1 MARLIALIS
10 CSLVLFGVPACGGG
24 SDGPAS
30 CDAPIS
36 PGPSPIRRLTRAEY
50 NSTIFQLLGDS
61 SNPADAFPPD
71 ERSSNFDNQAATL
84 VVSPLLAEQYL
95 LAAETLAENNLDRL
109 IRDVPACSGPSPD
122 AAQCRQDAEVFV
134 RDFGKRAFRR
144 PLSDEE
150 VTTHMALFD
159 TGTGLDA
166 AEYSATMGIQVVVQ
180 AMLQSPYFLY
190 RVEFGSPNPVEGDV
204 VELTSYEIASRL
216 SYLLW
221 STMPDQAL
229 FEAADRDELRSA
241 KEIEAQARRMLE
253 TPRAREAVKSFHRQ
267 WLRLIDIEEVVRAN
281 GKNLEVYPGYRE
293 SLLPVM
299 RQETE
304 LFFDQAIFEENASVD
319 TLFTASYTMMNES
332 LADYYGISNGPSG
345 DAFVKVELD
354 ASKYAGFLTQPGL
367 LSLYALADRS
377 SPIHRGKF
385 VREYIFCQAPPP
397 PPDVVP
403 PPPVL
408 DTSQTTRQQ
417 FEAHRTEPV
426 CANCHQLMDPIGF
439 GFEKF
444 DGIGRY
450 RENENGLPID
460 TTGEI
465 VGTVDIDGTFDGLV
479 DLSQRLGNSQQV
491 RECVATQWF
500 RFAYGRTETNEDT
513 CSQDTILEMFEK
525 SDYNI
530 KELIVALTQTD
541 AFRYRRAVS
550 AGEVS
555 Q

>member
-1 MARLIALIS
+1 MAKLIALIS
-10 CSLVLFGVPACGGG
+10 CSFVLIGIPGCGGG
-24 SDGPAS
+24 SDRPAS

-95 LAAETLAENNLDRL
+95 LAAEKLATDNLDRL
-109 IRDVPACSGPSPD
+109 MRDVPACSGASPD
-122 AAQCRQDAEVFV
+122 RAQCQQEAEVFI

-150 VTTHMALFD
+150 VATHSALFEQ
-159 TGTGLDA
+159 GTGFDE
-166 AEYSATMGIQVVVQ
+166 AEYSAPMGIQVVVQ
-180 AMLQSPYFLY
+180 AMLQSPFFLY

-204 VELTSYEIASRL
+204 VPLTSYEIASRL

-221 STMPDQAL
+221 NTMPDTAL
-229 FEAADRDELRSA
+229 FEAAEQDELKTA
-241 KEIEAQARRMLE
+241 KQIEDQARRMLE
-253 TPRAREAVKSFHRQ
+253 TPRAREAVKNFHRQ
-267 WLRLIDIEEVVRAN
+267 WLRLVDIEEVVRAN
-281 GKNLEVYPGYRE
+281 GKNLEVYPEYRE
-293 SLLPVM
+293 SLLPIM

-304 LFFDQAIFEENASVD
+304 LYFDHAIFEENASVD
-319 TLFTASYTMMNES
+319 TLFTASYTMMNEA
-332 LADYYGISNGPSG
+332 LAEYYGVNNGPSG

-354 ASKYAGFLTQPGL
+354 PSRYAGFLTHPGL

-385 VREYIFCQAPPP
+385 VREYILCQAPPP

-403 PPPVL
+403 SAPLL
-408 DTSQTTRQQ
+408 DPTQTTREQ
-417 FEAHRTEPV
+417 FEAHRSEPV
-426 CANCHQLMDPIGF
+426 CAGCHQLMDPIGF
-439 GFEKF
+439 GLEQF

-450 RENENGLPID
+450 RATENGLPID

-465 VGTVDIDGTFDGLV
+465 IGANDADGTFNGV
-479 DLSQRLGNSQQV
+479 VELSQRLGNSEHV
-491 RECVATQWF
+491 RQCVATQWF
-500 RFAYGRTETNEDT
+500 RFAYGRTESTEDT
-513 CSQDTILEMFEK
+513 CSQDSIFQQFED
-525 SDYNI
+525 SGFDI

-541 AFRYRRAVS
+541 AFRYRRAIS
-550 AGEVS
+550 AEEVS